1 MIDPVNANQIQDLF
15 AKPSKV
21 TNPTETGP
29 NNGADATLEVDYD
42 SLIKEVTQIPQTDAQ
57 AVQQAKELLASGE
70 LENPQNIRQAA
81 ENIVDLGI

>member
-1 MIDPVNANQIQDLF
+1 MIDPVNANHIQDFF
-15 AKPSKV
+15 AKPSKA

-57 AVQQAKELLASGE
+57 AVRQAKELLASGE

>member
-15 AKPSKV
+15 AKPSKA
-21 TNPTETGP
+21 TNPTETSP
-29 NNGADATLEVDYD
+29 NNGADATLEIDYD